1 MKKNNVIVF
10 KTLLIGLVLAIAL
23 GTLPKAP
30 AGQIHAS
37 SVEELEQKKAQIAE
51 DLAEAQ
57 NDLDSLNAKSN
68 ELSASL
74 ELLNSEQ
81 KLAQADYEKLIQQ
94 VELAKNNMEVA
105 INRFTDA
112 VKDVEKK
119 QSEYEARITSMF
131 RIRNKSTLEVLLESD
146 SMDGFLTN
154 LRLMAYMSSIDQS
167 MLTQLEDARATQEAA
182 KIQAEQVK
190 KDYEAFAAKKEQQI
204 ADVQAGIALQE
215 SEINTVS
222 DKILEAA
229 SDVQHLESEQV
240 TTNAEIEAV
249 MAKARQ
255 QAEAY
260 AAEQKAKEEALAA
273 EQAEA
278 AQSREAA
285 SISAS
290 IANSEQAASVEAA
303 SIAESQ
309 AASIRAEESIAAA
322 EQAAAEASRSLE
334 AVMATAT
341 TGSDG
346 ATDPAI
352 TTQAPTTT
360 ATAKLTTQAT
370 TLATVEDS
378 GSNNGGGSSSIEAMI
393 YPLANYTGI
402 SDDYGYR
409 SDPATGA
416 TKMHWGIDF
425 PAPAGTPV
433 RAANSGEVIIAS
445 APLQG
450 STYGWANNGFGN
462 YISVLREDGLVIMYV
477 HLKWVHVS
485 VGQYVSRGE
494 VIGEVGSTGYSTGPH
509 LHFQVRSPYS
519 SDPGVSPWNYLP

>member
-290 IANSEQAASVEAA
+290 IANSEQAA
-303 SIAESQ
+303 
-309 AASIRAEESIAAA
+309 
-322 EQAAAEASRSLE
+322 AEASRSLE

>member
-1 MKKNNVIVF
+1 MKTNHNFKF
-10 KTLLIGLVLAIAL
+10 KTLLIGLVLAIGFGAL
-23 GTLPKAP
+23 PI
-30 AGQIHAS
+30 AGVAQVQAT

-51 DLAEAQ
+51 DLAAAQ
-57 NDLDSLNAKSN
+57 NDLDSLNAKSDA
-68 ELSASL
+68 LSA
-74 ELLNSEQ
+74 ELQRLNGEQ
-81 KLAQADYEKLIQQ
+81 KLAQADYEKLLQQ

-112 VKDVEKK
+112 VKDVEQK
-119 QSEYEARITSMF
+119 QLEYEARITSMF
-131 RIRNKSTLEVLLESD
+131 RIRNKSTLEVLLQSD

-154 LRLMAYMSSIDQS
+154 LRLMAYMSSVDQS

-190 KDYEAFAAKKEQQI
+190 KDYEVFAAKKEQQI

-215 SEINTVS
+215 SEIGSVS
-222 DKILEAA
+222 EKILTAA

-249 MAKARQ
+249 MAQARQ

-260 AAEQKAKEEALAA
+260 AAEQKAKEAALAA
-273 EQAEA
+273 EQAA
-278 AQSREAA
+278 AAESREAA
-285 SISAS
+285 SVSAS
-290 IANSEQAASVEAA
+290 IANAEQAASVAAA

-309 AASIRAEESIAAA
+309 AASVREAESIAAA
-322 EQAAAEASRSLE
+322 EEAAAEASRSLE

-341 TGSDG
+341 TGTDG
-346 ATDPAI
+346 ATDPAT

-360 ATAKLTTQAT
+360 TTAKLTTPAT
-370 TLATVEDS
+370 TLAEVKETDTNS
-378 GSNNGGGSSSIEAMI
+378 GGSTGVEAMI
-393 YPLANYTGI
+393 YPVANYTGI
-402 SDDYGYR
+402 SDDFGLR
-409 SDPATGA
+409 SDPFSNTGSY
-416 TKMHWGIDF
+416 MHWGIDF
-425 PAPAGTPV
+425 PAPAGTPI

-462 YISVLREDGLVIMYV
+462 YISILRKDGLVVMYA
-477 HLKWVHVS
+477 HLKNVYVS
-485 VGQYVSRGE
+485 VGQYVSQGE

-509 LHFQVRSPYS
+509 LHFQTRSPYS
-519 SDPGVSPWNYLP
+519 SDPGVSPWNYLR